1 MICCGLVQ
9 YVNMFGTSIGYTV
22 TGGIALVYAP
32 GRPAALLV
40 RAAQRIVKQ
49 RRISNINCQP
59 ARRAGFDGA
68 WRGPAGP
75 SSAATACANTP
86 TWAPTTRTPA

>member
-40 RAAQRIVKQ
+40 QAA
-49 RRISNINCQP
+49 
-59 ARRAGFDGA
+59 
-68 WRGPAGP
+68 
-75 SSAATACANTP
+75 
-86 TWAPTTRTPA
+86 

>member
-40 RAAQRIVKQ
+40 RAAQL
-49 RRISNINCQP
+49 S
-59 ARRAGFDGA
+59 
-68 WRGPAGP
+68 
-75 SSAATACANTP
+75 
-86 TWAPTTRTPA
+86 